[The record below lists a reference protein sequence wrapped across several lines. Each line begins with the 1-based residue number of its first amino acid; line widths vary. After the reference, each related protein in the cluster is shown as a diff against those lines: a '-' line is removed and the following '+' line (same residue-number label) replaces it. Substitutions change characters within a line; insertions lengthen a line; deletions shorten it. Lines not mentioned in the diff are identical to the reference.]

1 MIKINQ
7 AVVVEGKYDKIKLSS
22 IIDAPIIVTNGF
34 GIFKDKDKIS
44 YIKRVAKT
52 KGIIILTDSDN
63 AGFMIRKRIL
73 QAVDKDDEVINVY
86 IPDVF
91 GKEKRKSHLSA
102 EGKLGVE
109 GIDVEIIKDA
119 FQTGKTPNINHNI
132 LASLPIST
140 YWTTNYDKLIEKW
153 DKIFEIKESFA
164 KDIENARAN
173 KEIGSALDAKITI
186 YTNGEEFDFITANK
200 ENITLASIVS
210 EIEVVNSDEKKIV
223 VEKSTGVKCPRCWT
237 YSNEFSD
244 EGI

>member
-86 IPDVF
+86 IPDIK

-102 EGKLGVE
+102 EGNLGVE

-119 FQTGKTPNINHNI
+119 FKKYGVFCEKTNHEINGKEVTKTDLYFYGLTGNKNSSEKRKRFLKHNDLPENMTTNSMLDAINI
-132 LASLPIST
+132 LFS
-140 YWTTNYDKLIEKW
+140 Y
-153 DKIFEIKESFA
+153 
-164 KDIENARAN
+164 
-173 KEIGSALDAKITI
+173 
-186 YTNGEEFDFITANK
+186 
-200 ENITLASIVS
+200 
-210 EIEVVNSDEKKIV
+210 
-223 VEKSTGVKCPRCWT
+223 
-237 YSNEFSD
+237 NEFIKIC
-244 EGI
+244 EKIYEKE